1 MDQALAALR
10 STVAMRT
17 RRLIIWCGAGL
28 SAPAG
33 IPTWAAL
40 QRRLEA
46 ALYERLQSLD
56 LTDLQRE
63 SKLRSIKQEK
73 NPWVAFHRLQS
84 ELGVTSFR
92 EAIRAALAKAAT
104 AEMPPAYTAIWRLRP
119 SGLINL
125 NLDRLATRAAAESGV
140 SGLIEFKGR
149 EVAPYTYTLN
159 NPRPFLCNMH
169 GVEEDVDS
177 WVFTQ
182 PALKELASS
191 MAYQNYLS
199 ALLSTSTVVFLGIT
213 VDDMAVGG
221 HLERLVSRGI
231 APQTHYWITDRRD
244 PATDSWAEKN
254 SIRLIRYKPSS
265 SQHPELIEMLEELS
279 SYVQPEDL
287 PSPPV
292 ALELSLGE
300 SNLSPL
306 NVLVTKDPEQ
316 IRAELNSYAAELLR
330 PADTNAFA
338 EYENFS
344 REYDRAVHI
353 AWYTST
359 DPGQNKFLGYTLI
372 DEVSRGA
379 FGIVFKAVD
388 DEGRFLAVKV
398 LHAEIRRKIEL
409 LNAFRRGVR
418 SMKILGE
425 KNVEGMVKYR
435 AASEIPATLVMDWID
450 GPNLKEVVES
460 GTLTEWERI
469 LNIGSQLS
477 SIISVAH
484 SLPERV
490 LHRDIRP
497 PNMIV
502 EGYWEDDPLKVHV
515 LDFDLSWHRG
525 SVEKSVIFG
534 SQLSGYLA
542 PEQVQRRVGV
552 STQHASVDSYGLGM
566 TLFYMVSGRDPSPGE
581 HAHANW
587 RATVTNV
594 CARPRFP
601 GWRSIPQRV
610 GRLIVAAT
618 QELQEKRWDI
628 VQVKSELQRLYES
641 HVAPDSVKSSEMLAE
656 EVAAR
661 CSALVPYEWN
671 DMNFSIEKDFGT
683 GLVVSLRGDENGQEI
698 QLAVSRTATASDNRA
713 RLPDAI
719 AKARDNVRLLLGDAG
734 WNVSADIGQGML
746 SVRASVPSI
755 EVEGKIDKHSEVIR
769 KVIERTIFS

>member
-1 MDQALAALR
+1 MDQALEALR
-10 STVAMRT
+10 TTVAMRT

-40 QRRLEA
+40 QRRLEV
-46 ALYERLQSLD
+46 ALSERLQSLD
-56 LTDLQRE
+56 LSDAQRE
-63 SKLRSIKQEK
+63 AKLRSVRQEK
-73 NPWVAFHRLQS
+73 NPWIAFHRLQS
-84 ELGVTSFR
+84 ELGATSFR

-104 AEMPPAYTAIWRLRP
+104 ADMPVAYTAIWKLRP

-125 NLDRLATRAAAESGV
+125 NLDRLATRAAAEAGV
-140 SGLIEFKGR
+140 VGLIEFKGR

-191 MAYQNYLS
+191 SGYQNYLAS
-199 ALLSTSTVVFLGIT
+199 LLSTSTVVFLGIT

-221 HLERLVSRGI
+221 HLERLVSGGI

-244 PATDSWAEKN
+244 PATDAWAEKN
-254 SIRLIRYKPSS
+254 SIRLIRYKPST
-265 SQHPELIEMLEELS
+265 SQHPELVQIIEELA

-292 ALELSLGE
+292 ALELSLGDN
-300 SNLSPL
+300 SLSPI
-306 NVLVTKDPEQ
+306 NVLTTKDPEQ
-316 IRAELNSYAAELLR
+316 IRAELNSYAADLLR
-330 PADTNAFA
+330 PADAAAFA
-338 EYENFS
+338 KYEDFS
-344 REYDRAVHI
+344 RDYDRAIHV

-359 DPGQNKFLGYTLI
+359 EPGQNKFLGYTLI

-379 FGIVFKAVD
+379 FGIVFKAID
-388 DEGRFLAVKV
+388 EEGRFLAVKV
-398 LHAEIRRKIEL
+398 LHAEIRRKVEL

-418 SMKILGE
+418 SMKILSE
-425 KNVEGMVKYR
+425 KGVDGMVRYR

-460 GTLTEWERI
+460 GTLTDWNRV
-469 LNIGSQLS
+469 LDIGSQLS

-542 PEQVQRRVGV
+542 PEQIQRRVGV

-587 RATVTNV
+587 RTTVTHV

-601 GWRSIPQRV
+601 NWRSIPQRV
-610 GRLIVAAT
+610 ARLIVAAT
-618 QELQEKRWDI
+618 QELQEKRWDNF
-628 VQVKSELQRLYES
+628 QVKSELQRLYEAHS
-641 HVAPDSVKSSEMLAE
+641 NPDSVRSSEMLAE

-661 CSALVPYEWN
+661 CPALVPYEWN
-671 DMNFSIEKDFGT
+671 DMNFSVEKDFGT
-683 GLVVSLRGDENGQEI
+683 GLTVSLRGDENGQEI
-698 QLAVSRTATASDNRA
+698 QLAISRTATASDNRA

-719 AKARDNVRLLLGDAG
+719 AKARDNVRILLSEAG
-734 WNVSADIGQGML
+734 WSVSTDVGQGML
-746 SVRASVPSI
+746 SVRASVPSV
-755 EVEGKIDKHSEVIR
+755 EVAGKIDKHSEVVK